1 MMKKAMEEECKR
13 VLDSEDSKKGGI
25 IGETYE
31 KLNELLEVKR
41 AAEACMADQT
51 VYFSEVEGMG

>member
-1 MMKKAMEEECKR
+1 MKKTMDEECKR
-13 VLDSEDSKKGGI
+13 ILDFEDSKRGGI

-41 AAEACMADQT
+41 EAEGAMADQT
-51 VYFSEVEGMG
+51 IYCSELEGMG

>member
-1 MMKKAMEEECKR
+1 MDEECKR
-13 VLDSEDSKKGGI
+13 ILDFEDSKRGGI

-41 AAEACMADQT
+41 EAEGAMADQT
-51 VYFSEVEGMG
+51 IYCSELEGMG